1 MDIYVSFISL
11 ILLVIVSCLWIWP
24 FVSLYQC
31 LYKLNIN
38 IAFFT
43 ACRLCFY
50 FKNQRTNVEWSG
62 EIWKNIHNLTLPFWF
77 SYCSTCLILKEE
89 EASPL
94 FHTFAHIHITTINDG
109 SFFFHLPPH
118 RLWTCFYFLK
128 KLKLK
133 KNLEKKKQKSNS
145 LNFRSGINSKKKTRI
160 FNGTMCCV

>member
-1 MDIYVSFISL
+1 MDIYVPLHNFNSSRHCLMSL
-11 ILLVIVSCLWIWP
+11 AFVSCFINR
-24 FVSLYQC
+24 FKRS
-31 LYKLNIN
+31 NNN

-50 FKNQRTNVEWSG
+50 FKKRTTNVEWSG

-89 EASPL
+89 EASLL

-118 RLWTCFYFLK
+118 RLWTCFYFWRSWSW
-128 KLKLK
+128 
-133 KNLEKKKQKSNS
+133 KNLEKKTKKQFFK
-145 LNFRSGINSKKKTRI
+145 FP
-160 FNGTMCCV
+160 VWH